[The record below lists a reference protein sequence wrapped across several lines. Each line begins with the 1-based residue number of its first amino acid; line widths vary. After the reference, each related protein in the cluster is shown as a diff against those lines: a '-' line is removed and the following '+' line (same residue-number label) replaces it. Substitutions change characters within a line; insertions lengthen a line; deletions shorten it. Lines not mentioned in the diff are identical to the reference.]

1 MTMGWKYAKP
11 IKEKLITLEEPG
23 KALPF
28 DADRGLVEEVMAQCD
43 IMALDRGLVEE
54 VMAQC
59 DIMALV
65 ESLKGKGEKAAGEA
79 LESFGRELM
88 KLTIELTD
96 GKYIDRTGE
105 MVERVAT
112 QTGISFPHRL
122 ERYVELS
129 ILSSRPT
136 HRQGYHQGAGT
147 PGLQLCPE
155 PGTGGGR
162 TRPPLQSDVPCQL
175 RGCRCQ
181 DRRQIERGDEQD
193 ADQGWHV

>member
-28 DADRGLVEEVMAQCD
+28 DADRGLVDEVMARCD
-43 IMALDRGLVEE
+43 IR
-54 VMAQC
+54 
-59 DIMALV
+59 ALV
-65 ESLKGKGEKAAGEA
+65 ESLKGKGKKAAGEA

-88 KLTIELTD
+88 KLTIELAD
-96 GKYIDRTGE
+96 GRYIDRTGE

-136 HRQGYHQGAGT
+136 DRWNIARATTRELVLQVSSCALNQALAEAGLALPCKAMCLAGFEVAAART
-147 PGLQLCPE
+147 GDKLNMEMSKTLTRDGMCEFTFSLQP
-155 PGTGGGR
+155 
-162 TRPPLQSDVPCQL
+162 
-175 RGCRCQ
+175 
-181 DRRQIERGDEQD
+181 
-193 ADQGWHV
+193 